1 MTKRK
6 IFILI
11 LIQAIPVIC
20 LANFNTFQMYINSYT
35 NNKKHSLEYYSIVET
50 NHPINI
56 KNNKG
61 ISKNNL
67 HKFPHYFSVGQ
78 TVEKALRAY
87 GYKLFSFNSKKKET
101 YINRLAPI
109 YINFSYMEERNVP
122 IVLFEL
128 SVSEYN
134 IPNQKNS
141 SLNFTEA
148 LQELSKKN
156 ANIRISKVWEILLIV
171 ENELVISNE
180 LLLNSMIKCAA
191 TYFNENFKGIV
202 ICER

>member
-1 MTKRK
+1 MINRK
-6 IFILI
+6 LLILI
-11 LIQAIPVIC
+11 LLQTISVTC
-20 LANFNTFQMYINSYT
+20 LANFSNFKMYINSYT
-35 NNKKHSLEYYSIVET
+35 NSKKHNFEYYSIVET
-50 NHPINI
+50 NHP

-61 ISKNNL
+61 ISKNVL

-78 TVEKALRAY
+78 TVEKALKAY
-87 GYKLFSFNSKKKET
+87 GYKLFSFDPKKKES
-101 YINRLAPI
+101 YINKLAPI

-122 IVLFEL
+122 TVLFQL

-134 IPNQKNS
+134 VPNQKNS
-141 SLNFTEA
+141 SLKFTEA

-156 ANIRISKVWEILLIV
+156 ANIQTSKIWEILLIV
-171 ENELVISNE
+171 EDELVISNE

-202 ICER
+202 NCER